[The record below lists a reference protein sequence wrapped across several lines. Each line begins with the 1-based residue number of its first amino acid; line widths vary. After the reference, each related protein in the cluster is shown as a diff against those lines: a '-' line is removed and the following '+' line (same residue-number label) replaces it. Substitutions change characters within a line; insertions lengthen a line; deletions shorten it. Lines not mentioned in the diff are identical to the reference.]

1 MKICPECKYVRTEQD
16 SLVFPDYECP
26 SCGIIEKYK
35 AKYEFV
41 QLEKQRAKEREA
53 RLAKT
58 KKERERLLKEEEER
72 LRREEQER
80 KEKEEADR
88 VKKLA
93 AEKARQKELE
103 RKRKEEEERLRKEE
117 QERKKKEEADRVK
130 KLEAEKARQ
139 KELERRRKEE
149 EERLK
154 KEAEEKLRQEQEEEK
169 RRESEA
175 KIHLRQQ
182 QEKNQR
188 IVDQNRDKII
198 SQTQTENAYQLFDM
212 CPFVIAQSGKGL
224 SFAGFGETKNKS
236 QHGCCMKEYC
246 RLWTYRTAENG
257 EIFAQGCSL
266 QFLGLNEE
274 EIKKNFSIKN
284 TRILQEKSP
293 LKDEKHNPEEQG

>member
-1 MKICPECKYVRTEQD
+1 VKKLEA
-16 SLVFPDYECP
+16 
-26 SCGIIEKYK
+26 EK
-35 AKYEFV
+35 
-41 QLEKQRAKEREA
+41 A
-53 RLAKT
+53 RQ
-58 KKERERLLKEEEER
+58 KERERLLKEEEER

-80 KEKEEADR
+80 QEKEEADR

-93 AEKARQKELE
+93 AEKAQQEERE
-103 RKRKEEEERLRKEE
+103 RK
-117 QERKKKEEADRVK
+117 
-130 KLEAEKARQ
+130 
-139 KELERRRKEE
+139 RKEE

-154 KEAEEKLRQEQEEEK
+154 KEAEKKLRQEQEEKK
-169 RRESEA
+169 RHDYEA
-175 KIHLRQQ
+175 KIRFRQQ

-188 IVDQNRDKII
+188 IADQNRDKII

-212 CPFVIAQSGKGL
+212 CPFVIAQYGKGL

-257 EIFAQGCSL
+257 EIYAQGCSL

-293 LKDEKHNPEEQG
+293 LKDEKYNPEEQG